1 MKNRHY
7 LLALSFITFFSFNP
21 LLHAEEQPAMID
33 IKRMSLDMALTA
45 AKATIDACRKE
56 GVQVAVT
63 IVDRGGHP
71 QAVLRDV
78 LAMDLTLT
86 ISRDKAYTAMS
97 FNSATSSLTAVSKIG
112 LRVPTA
118 YPKPRACCWPVVGCR
133 LARVA
138 PSMAQSVSLAHPRV
152 RPTKNAPRLELMPL
166 SMIWKCPCD
175 KFLANDFN
183 GKPPLHNREFKCKDA
198 LSFPIFGYNS
208 TAFIEFQF

>member
-97 FNSATSSLTAVSKIG
+97 FNSATSSLTGRFPGSYSVGKVDGVLIAAGGLPINAGGNILGGIGVSG
-112 LRVPTA
+112 
-118 YPKPRACCWPVVGCR
+118 
-133 LARVA
+133 A
-138 PSMAQSVSLAHPRV
+138 PSGETDEKCAQAGID
-152 RPTKNAPRLELMPL
+152 AIIDDLEM
-166 SMIWKCPCD
+166 SM
-175 KFLANDFN
+175 
-183 GKPPLHNREFKCKDA
+183 
-198 LSFPIFGYNS
+198 
-208 TAFIEFQF
+208 